1 MVISEI
7 GKRYIDLISIS
18 NTQSFIKTCIQHLMV
33 VSLMKSQLYGVSI

>member
-18 NTQSFIKTCIQHLMV
+18 NTQSFIV
-33 VSLMKSQLYGVSI
+33 GLMKSQFYSVSI